1 METMKK
7 VGTLVIYCFI
17 NIILSQSHCKYM
29 IRSLKTYVCS
39 FCKWD
44 NQNSMAAFFLL
55 PNSITWLRYILNTYT
70 FQELRNCEDFEASVL
85 HNYLVQSLQI
95 AGPLLELC
103 VDGRHTTLVRYNNFW
118 NECERVEVKNL
129 QAISIEIV

>member
-55 PNSITWLRYILNTYT
+55 PNSITWLRYISKTYT
-70 FQELRNCEDFEASVL
+70 FQELHNCEDVEASVL
-85 HNYLVQSLQI
+85 HNYLVQSPQI
-95 AGPLLELC
+95 AGPLLEL
-103 VDGRHTTLVRYNNFW
+103 
-118 NECERVEVKNL
+118 
-129 QAISIEIV
+129 